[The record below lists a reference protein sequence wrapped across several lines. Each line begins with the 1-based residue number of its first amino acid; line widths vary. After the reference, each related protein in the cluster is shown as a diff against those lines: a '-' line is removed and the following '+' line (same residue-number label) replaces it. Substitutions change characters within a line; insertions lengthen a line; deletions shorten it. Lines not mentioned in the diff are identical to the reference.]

1 MDLTWDE
8 EKRRSVKR
16 KRDEPSVQKGKE
28 CSQDED
34 KRVSAVMKLIRSVE
48 KEVRALGKVVRDNS
62 NTKREIKDITQT
74 LRSMTSR
81 SVSTE
86 MQAMLSTM
94 EKSIVQDIARME
106 SPVEDKACQVSQLV
120 DYGDEIRV
128 RVGNLEKQLKETVE
142 ENRKLKRE
150 IESLKN
156 RSSKRPSHRV
166 M

>member
-62 NTKREIKDITQT
+62 NTKRDQGYN
-74 LRSMTSR
+74 
-81 SVSTE
+81 
-86 MQAMLSTM
+86 A
-94 EKSIVQDIARME
+94 D
-106 SPVEDKACQVSQLV
+106 SQIY
-120 DYGDEIRV
+120 D
-128 RVGNLEKQLKETVE
+128 
-142 ENRKLKRE
+142 
-150 IESLKN
+150 
-156 RSSKRPSHRV
+156 
-166 M
+166 

>member
-1 MDLTWDE
+1 
-8 EKRRSVKR
+8 
-16 KRDEPSVQKGKE
+16 
-28 CSQDED
+28 
-34 KRVSAVMKLIRSVE
+34 
-48 KEVRALGKVVRDNS
+48 
-62 NTKREIKDITQT
+62 
-74 LRSMTSR
+74 
-81 SVSTE
+81 
-86 MQAMLSTM
+86 MLSTM